1 MKLLINGNIISYND
15 KSIVMKSKIIDYII
29 TTEYIVILEEY
40 VGDDFDLVYCFDT
53 ELNLLWEIKTP
64 DSKFIGKKQ
73 LPYVGLSI
81 GDGLTVVDTLGR
93 YFIIDIDTG
102 DITNMFCNR
111 F

>member
-1 MKLLINGNIISYND
+1 MKLLINGNFISYND
-15 KSIVMKSKIIDYII
+15 KSIVMKSKIIDFII

-53 ELNLLWEIKTP
+53 ELNLLWKIKTP
-64 DSKFIGKKQ
+64 NSKFIGKKQ

-81 GDGLTVVDTLGR
+81 GNGLTVVDTLGR
-93 YFIIDIDTG
+93 YFYIDIVTG